1 MATTKSEQA
10 YQILRERIMD
20 GTFNPGQRLVI
31 DQLGRE
37 HSISSVPWR
46 ESLRRLEAEGWV
58 DIIPNV
64 GAVVK
69 TFDTGA
75 WQRTMRLLAR
85 IEGLATALAA
95 PELTADDIAHAR
107 SLDREMEV
115 ALQQYDLARFG
126 SLNRE
131 FHEFICL
138 KCDDEHLVDLVRN
151 EWTRLDMVRRT
162 SYFYAPG
169 RPLASIAEHE
179 ELLDLIEHGADS
191 PRVEAA
197 MKQHQLNTLEAVAR
211 HEESLEGE
219 GTPRR

>member
-1 MATTKSEQA
+1 MATKSEQT

-58 DIIPNV
+58 EIIPNV

-85 IEGLATALAA
+85 IEGLAVALAA
-95 PELTADDIAHAR
+95 SRMSAEDIAHAR
-107 SLDREMEV
+107 SLDRDMET
-115 ALQQYDLARFG
+115 ALQEFDLARFG
-126 SLNRE
+126 LLNRQ
-131 FHEFICL
+131 FHEFVCL
-138 KCDDEHLVDLVRN
+138 KCGDEHLEDLIRT

-162 SYFYAPG
+162 NYFYAPG

-179 ELLDLIEHGADS
+179 ELLDLIEQGADLDLIETS
-191 PRVEAA
+191 MRT
-197 MKQHQLNTLEAVAR
+197 HQLRTLEAVAK
-211 HEESLEGE
+211 HEESLEDDV
-219 GTPRR
+219 RH

>member
-1 MATTKSEQA
+1 MATKSEQA

-58 DIIPNV
+58 EIIPNV

-69 TFDTGA
+69 TFDTYA
-75 WQRTMRLLAR
+75 WRRTMRLLAR

-95 PELTADDIAHAR
+95 PQLTADDIAHAR

-115 ALQQYDLARFG
+115 ALQEFDLARFG
-126 SLNRE
+126 ALNRQ
-131 FHEFICL
+131 FHEFICI
-138 KCDDEHLVDLVRN
+138 KCDDDHLVDLVRN

-179 ELLDLIEHGADS
+179 DLLDLIEQGAEGE
-191 PRVEAA
+191 RIEAA
-197 MKQHQLNTLEAVAR
+197 MRTHQLNTLEAVAR
-211 HEESLEGE
+211 HEDALEAE
-219 GTPRR
+219 GVVRP

>member
-1 MATTKSEQA
+1 MATKSEQA

-58 DIIPNV
+58 EIIPNV

-69 TFDTGA
+69 TFDTYA
-75 WQRTMRLLAR
+75 WRRTMRLLAR

-95 PELTADDIAHAR
+95 PQLTADDIAHAR

-115 ALQQYDLARFG
+115 ALQEFDLARFG
-126 SLNRE
+126 ALNRQ
-131 FHEFICL
+131 FHEFVCI
-138 KCDDEHLVDLVRN
+138 KCDDDHLVDLVRN

-179 ELLDLIEHGADS
+179 DLLDLIEQGAEGE
-191 PRVEAA
+191 RIEAA
-197 MKQHQLNTLEAVAR
+197 MRTHQLNTLEAVAR
-211 HEESLEGE
+211 HEDALEAE
-219 GTPRR
+219 GVVRP